1 MGIGVNGVDGVGIY
15 EMLKEYNA
23 VSTVVE
29 GDLSEA
35 IADQFVICK
44 ELVNEFSNDLSYE
57 ILNNIS
63 QVQKPQMNFKKW
75 FR

>member
-1 MGIGVNGVDGVGIY
+1 MGTGENGIDGVGIY

-35 IADQFVICK
+35 IANQFVICK
-44 ELVNEFSNDLSYE
+44 N
-57 ILNNIS
+57 
-63 QVQKPQMNFKKW
+63 
-75 FR
+75 